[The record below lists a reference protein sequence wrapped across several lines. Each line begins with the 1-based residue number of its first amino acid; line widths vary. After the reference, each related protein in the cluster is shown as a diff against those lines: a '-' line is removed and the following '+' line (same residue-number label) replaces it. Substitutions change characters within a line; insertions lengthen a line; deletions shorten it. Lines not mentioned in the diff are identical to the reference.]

1 VFIVSSKIKG
11 FNEGFV
17 KTNFSVAVPYL
28 LPPRRPPAPQA
39 LAPLVT
45 SMESRNLLQ
54 NKKTPE
60 LVEKGVS
67 YKIRRLLN
75 IFLRFKQ
82 GDYKIMRL
90 LSNRLEL

>member
-1 VFIVSSKIKG
+1 MA
-11 FNEGFV
+11 
-17 KTNFSVAVPYL
+17 VADIGAGTGYYA
-28 LPPRRPPAPQA
+28 RRM
-39 LAPLVT
+39 APLVT

-75 IFLRFKQ
+75 IFLHFKQ